1 MTWLS
6 DITAGM
12 VGALLSARLVIS
24 WDLKKKFP
32 AARNNMYAVRQTA
45 GRSIIMAIKT
55 AWQKRQEA
63 AGKREFDRWDWL
75 RGCGSRQV
83 QARKALYLMGY
94 KVNYPF
100 RKR

>member
-1 MTWLS
+1 
-6 DITAGM
+6 
-12 VGALLSARLVIS
+12 
-24 WDLKKKFP
+24 
-32 AARNNMYAVRQTA
+32 
-45 GRSIIMAIKT
+45 MAIKT

-83 QARKALYLMGY
+83 QTRKALFLTGY